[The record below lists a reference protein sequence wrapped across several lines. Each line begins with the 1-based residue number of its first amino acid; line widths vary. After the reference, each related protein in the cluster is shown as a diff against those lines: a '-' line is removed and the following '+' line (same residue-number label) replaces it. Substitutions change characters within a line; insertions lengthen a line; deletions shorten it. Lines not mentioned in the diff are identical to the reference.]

1 MKTFQN
7 LLIVES
13 PNDAAFIR
21 LLLTDVDIGAETDT
35 VVIEDL
41 HKITDAKKG
50 KEVRGK
56 TAIGA
61 KLRDINANLEN
72 YPNLKNLGIILDFDA
87 PPNWDQAKNLQLV
100 NDAIGNAFG
109 MQPTISAENQF
120 VAINTTPPGTDY
132 DRQFQ
137 AACFFTKDSSGEGNL
152 DTLLLEI
159 RANPTAEVPYADCLA
174 LWRDC
179 VNQSK
184 SPLQVT
190 PSVYGKIWLGN
201 FLRAQAKGLG
211 AAGKSVL
218 GDFEDKQNEVLEQVG
233 AAVFDLNHP
242 SLSGMRAFLEMFR

>member
-21 LLLTDVDIGAETDT
+21 LLLTDLGIGTETDT

-56 TAIGA
+56 TAISA

-72 YPNLKNLGIILDFDA
+72 YPNLKNLGIILDFDTL
-87 PPNWDQAKNLQLV
+87 PNWDQAKNLQLV
-100 NDAIGNAFG
+100 NTAIASAFG
-109 MQPTISAENQF
+109 PQPSMLSENQF

-132 DRQFQ
+132 DRQLQ
-137 AACFFTKDSSGEGNL
+137 AACFFTKDSSGTGNL

-159 RANPTAEVPYADCLA
+159 RASPTAEVPYADCLA

-179 VNQSK
+179 VNQSGSQLK
-184 SPLQVT
+184 VSSGT
-190 PSVYGKIWLGN
+190 YGKIWLGN
-201 FLRAQAKGLG
+201 FLRAQAAALG
-211 AAGKSVL
+211 AAGKSIL
-218 GDFEDKQNEVLEQVG
+218 SDFEDKQNEVMEQVG
-233 AAVFDLNHP
+233 AAIFDLNHP
-242 SLSGMRAFLEMFR
+242 SLAAMRAFLGMFR